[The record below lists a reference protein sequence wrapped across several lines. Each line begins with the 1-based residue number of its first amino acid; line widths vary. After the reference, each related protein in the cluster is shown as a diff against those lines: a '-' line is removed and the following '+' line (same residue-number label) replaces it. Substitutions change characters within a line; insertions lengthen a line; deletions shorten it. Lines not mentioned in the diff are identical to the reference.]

1 MYFAINSIFDFK
13 YFEKALE
20 NYCLVKLN
28 QYTLNNARNGK
39 LIVFSLFH
47 RLRQRST
54 LTARIADPGIVKYI
68 YWHMYHCHGNTAVQ
82 IS

>member
-1 MYFAINSIFDFK
+1 MHFAINSIFDFDFE

-47 RLRQRST
+47 CLRQRST
-54 LTARIADPGIVKYI
+54 LTARMAVLGIVKYI
-68 YWHMYHCHGNTAVQ
+68 YWYHCHGNTAIQ

>member
-28 QYTLNNARNGK
+28 KYTLNNARNGK
-39 LIVFSLFH
+39 LIVIISSLEA
-47 RLRQRST
+47 T
-54 LTARIADPGIVKYI
+54 I
-68 YWHMYHCHGNTAVQ
+68 NTYGEDR
-82 IS
+82 